1 MCGCFILCSYRLA
14 SFVIKHCEEIR
25 ATRSR
30 QSFEPPQPSFQALSS
45 SLPLERERGEGK
57 TKDPVNEVASPL
69 TPIFR
74 IIKLQNFKYIRNIYI
89 NVYILF
95 TYFYLFF
102 RDRAGLFTLALYKL
116 CQFKDVSDFYL
127 KTIGGIILC
136 HLEHSYEF

>member
-57 TKDPVNEVASPL
+57 TTDPVNEVASPL

-89 NVYILF
+89 YI
-95 TYFYLFF
+95 YIIYLF
-102 RDRAGLFTLALYKL
+102 LFI
-116 CQFKDVSDFYL
+116 FS
-127 KTIGGIILC
+127 
-136 HLEHSYEF
+136 